1 MFSLQW
7 DVDSEDGGD
16 VDRIVYSK
24 QWQESENLQDK
35 SEQDLPDVKKDYWK
49 IFCPSGWSGN
59 FLNELHAGFS
69 LYEAKS
75 VVNMH
80 RQEINR
86 ILCPSIKI

>member
-1 MFSLQW
+1 MKMAGMWTGLSTVSNDKNLKIY
-7 DVDSEDGGD
+7 
-16 VDRIVYSK
+16 RIKVSK
-24 QWQESENLQDK
+24 TYQMSRKITGK
-35 SEQDLPDVKKDYWK
+35 SSVLLGEVV
-49 IFCPSGWSGN
+49 I